1 MTIIFWIIVSA
12 MTVLV
17 LGLLLWPLLKR
28 TVAAATGEEEKTLSI
43 FRQQFAELGQDRANG
58 VLTDE
63 LYQQAR
69 RELERRLLEET
80 GTTETTPKMAR
91 RQVSSRPV
99 ALALAI
105 IVPTASGLLYW
116 QLGNPLAMTEPP
128 AASLSAQGGSEGAS
142 PFSDGL
148 GPLIERLK
156 QKMQQNPNDGTGWA
170 LLARSYMGM
179 GRHAEAALAYER
191 ATTLIPDDAQLL
203 ADYADAMGVLH
214 GRKLEGRPEVLI
226 QQALKIDPRNVKA
239 LMLAGTVAFNR
250 KDFARA
256 AKDWE
261 LARAN
266 LPADVDPEM
275 TQQLV
280 AAIEEAQSYLGG
292 GQGMASAYTEPTA
305 APTQSAGQTGQPR
318 AIRGTVTM
326 APSLAG
332 KSAATDTLFVFAREM
347 SGPPMPVAIVRATKG
362 DLPFT
367 FQLDDSTSP
376 MPSRKLSSAGPVV
389 IVARLSKSGQA
400 MPQSGDLEGTSQPIQ
415 SGGEG
420 IAVVID
426 HERMDKES
434 AAPAPL
440 ASQTGQ
446 PRAIRGTVTVAPGL
460 AGKASATDTL
470 FVFAR
475 EMSGPPMPVAIV
487 RATKKDLPF
496 TFQLDDSTSPMP
508 SRKLSSAGPV
518 VIVARLSKSGQAMP
532 QSGDL
537 EGTSQPIQ
545 SGVDGITVVI
555 DRERP

>member
-1 MTIIFWIIVSA
+1 MTIIFWLIASS
-12 MTVLV
+12 MTLLILV
-17 LGLLLWPLLKR
+17 LLLWPLLKR
-28 TVAAATGEEEKTLSI
+28 TVAVTGEQEKTLSI

-63 LYQQAR
+63 LYEQAR

-80 GTTETTPKMAR
+80 GSTETTPTRAPR
-91 RQVSSRPV
+91 EVSSRPV
-99 ALALAI
+99 AIALAI
-105 IVPTASGLLYW
+105 IVPAVSGLLYW
-116 QLGNPLAMTEPP
+116 ELGNPLAMTQPT
-128 AASLSAQGGSEGAS
+128 AASLSAQGGPEGAHAS
-142 PFSDGL
+142 ADALEGL
-148 GPLIERLK
+148 VERLK
-156 QKMQQNPNDGTGWA
+156 QKMAQNPNDGVGWG

-179 GRHAEAALAYER
+179 GRYAEAALAYEN
-191 ATTLIPDDAQLL
+191 ATKLIPDDAQLF

-214 GRKLEGRPEVLI
+214 GRKLEGKPEALI

-239 LMLAGTVAFNR
+239 LMLAGTVAFTR
-250 KDFARA
+250 KNFARA

-261 LARAN
+261 QARAN

-275 TQQLV
+275 TQQLT
-280 AAIEEAQSYLGG
+280 AAIEEARSQLGG
-292 GQGMASAYTEPTA
+292 GQSMMSGLTEPA
-305 APTQSAGQTGQPR
+305 APAQPAGQPR
-318 AIRGTVTM
+318 VIKGTVAM

-332 KSAATDTLFVFAREM
+332 KGSPTDTLFVFAREM
-347 SGPPMPVAIVRATKG
+347 NGPPMPVSIVRASRK

-389 IVARLSKSGQA
+389 VVARLSKSGQA

-446 PRAIRGTVTVAPGL
+446 PRAIRGTVTVAPSL

-545 SGVDGITVVI
+545 SGGDGITVVI

>member
-1 MTIIFWIIVSA
+1 MTIIFWLIASS
-12 MTVLV
+12 MTLLILV
-17 LGLLLWPLLKR
+17 LLLWPLLKR
-28 TVAAATGEEEKTLSI
+28 TVAVTTGEQEKTLSI
-43 FRQQFAELGQDRANG
+43 FRQQFAELEQDRVNG

-63 LYQQAR
+63 LCQQAR

-80 GTTETTPKMAR
+80 GTTETTPTRAAR
-91 RQVSSRPV
+91 QASSRPV

-105 IVPTASGLLYW
+105 IVPAVSGLLYW
-116 QLGNPLAMTEPP
+116 QLGNPLAMTQPT
-128 AASLSAQGGSEGAS
+128 AASLSAQGGPEGAHS
-142 PFSDGL
+142 SADALEGL
-148 GPLIERLK
+148 VERLK
-156 QKMQQNPNDGTGWA
+156 QKMAQNPNDGEGWG
-170 LLARSYMGM
+170 LLARSYVGL
-179 GRHAEAALAYER
+179 GRYAEAAAVYENAVR
-191 ATTLIPDDAQLL
+191 LIPDDAQLL
-203 ADYADAMGVLH
+203 ADYADTLGVVH
-214 GRKLEGRPEVLI
+214 GRKLEGKPEVLI

-239 LMLAGTVAFNR
+239 LMLAGTVAFTR
-250 KDFARA
+250 KNFARA

-261 LARAN
+261 QARAN

-275 TQQLV
+275 TQQLT
-280 AAIEEAQSYLGG
+280 AAIEEARSQLGG
-292 GQGMASAYTEPTA
+292 GQSMMSALKEPA
-305 APTQSAGQTGQPR
+305 APAQPTGQPR
-318 AIRGTVTM
+318 VIKGTVAM

-332 KSAATDTLFVFAREM
+332 KGSPTDTLFVFAREM
-347 SGPPMPVAIVRATKG
+347 NGPPMPVSIVRATRK

-367 FQLDDSTSP
+367 FRLDDSTSP

-400 MPQSGDLEGTSQPIQ
+400 MPQSGDLEGTSQPVQ

-446 PRAIRGTVTVAPGL
+446 PRAIRGTVTVSPSL

>member
-1 MTIIFWIIVSA
+1 MTIIFWLIASS
-12 MTVLV
+12 MTLLILV
-17 LGLLLWPLLKR
+17 LLLWPLLKR
-28 TVAAATGEEEKTLSI
+28 TVAVTTGEQEKTLSI
-43 FRQQFAELGQDRANG
+43 FRQQFAELEQDRVNG

-63 LYQQAR
+63 LCQQAR

-80 GTTETTPKMAR
+80 GTTETTPTRAA

-105 IVPTASGLLYW
+105 IVPAVSGLLYW
-116 QLGNPLAMTEPP
+116 QLGNPLAMTQPT
-128 AASLSAQGGSEGAS
+128 AASLSAQGGPEGAHS
-142 PFSDGL
+142 SADALEGL
-148 GPLIERLK
+148 VERLK
-156 QKMQQNPNDGTGWA
+156 QKMAQNPNDGEGWG
-170 LLARSYMGM
+170 LLARSYVGL
-179 GRHAEAALAYER
+179 GRYAEAASVYENAVR
-191 ATTLIPDDAQLL
+191 LIPDDAQLL
-203 ADYADAMGVLH
+203 ADYADTLGVVH
-214 GRKLEGRPEVLI
+214 GRKLEGKPEVLI

-239 LMLAGTVAFNR
+239 LMLAGTVAFTR
-250 KDFARA
+250 KNFARA

-261 LARAN
+261 QARAN
-266 LPADVDPEM
+266 LPAEVDPEM
-275 TQQLV
+275 TQQLT
-280 AAIEEAQSYLGG
+280 AAIEEARSQLGG
-292 GQGMASAYTEPTA
+292 GQSMMSALKEPA
-305 APTQSAGQTGQPR
+305 APAQPTGQPR
-318 AIRGTVTM
+318 VIKGTVAM

-332 KSAATDTLFVFAREM
+332 KGSPTDTLFVFAREM
-347 SGPPMPVAIVRATKG
+347 NGPPMPVSIVRATRK

-367 FQLDDSTSP
+367 FRLDDSTSP

-400 MPQSGDLEGTSQPIQ
+400 MPQSGDLEGTSQPVQ

-446 PRAIRGTVTVAPGL
+446 PRAIRGTVTVSPSL